1 MGLAKK
7 LVPFLIVHVYESAQ
21 KYLPSMLTE
30 KQIEDQQEFERK
42 QISGGLHKLRT
53 NTEKLE
59 EKTYASA
66 TVYGSACVNSILP
79 DLIAFID
86 SKKDKFLTQAGKN
99 FVVFHKHILPS
110 ESSIQALLSCK
121 VVFDHVFS
129 PQQKKHY
136 ITTIA
141 MAIGSALEGEAQMEY
156 YEKEAPA
163 LLTTL
168 KKNYWHQA
176 KGTEYKRKCIQTL
189 MHKQNITPW
198 VRWDK
203 TTKVK
208 VGTFLMDCLMEVSG
222 WFERDL
228 IIKGRKRYAVLNP
241 TELLIKQ
248 HAQIMRMAELFSP
261 LAKPMLIPP
270 RNWNPLQDGGY
281 YLNELTRCHGLIRRT
296 DDGLIQGEIPYEFIN
311 KIQKVSYKLN
321 PFIVGVAKELEER
334 GISVGKFR
342 PVIQHEIP
350 PKPPEEASKEVWKSW
365 KKQATI
371 SRNLQAAEV
380 RKSCRTRMTMEV
392 VREFEGKNYYIP
404 WSFDYRGRAYPIPN
418 LLTPQDTDFGKSL
431 ILFSEGAKITPKGL
445 EWIKFQLATTYG
457 LDKATMQERLEWVSI
472 PANQDLVF
480 RIVKDPIKY
489 IADWENADEPWL
501 FLAAANEYVSL
512 ILGHTDVTHLPVAVD
527 ATCSGLQILA
537 GLAKDASTARMVNV
551 IGSEKPQ
558 DAYATIASRSMEA
571 IPDRLKPHWDRKVT
585 KRCVMTIPYN
595 AKPFSNRSYIRDAF
609 KEKGVDVDKE
619 ELTQCVQAV
628 RSAMN
633 VVVPGAM
640 RVMKWIETEIARAIK
655 SGADE
660 IKWTTPS
667 GFNVKQRLMKT
678 KSTVIRTQLM
688 GRCEVHVS
696 GAETGVDL
704 KHHKN
709 ATAPNL
715 IHSLDASLLH
725 MAVMNFNEPIALIH
739 DSVLC
744 RATDMCKLSTLVRD
758 TYMRLFAEHEP
769 LTDFALAIGAEEQPP
784 IIGDLKPEAVIDSQY
799 FFC

>member
-1 MGLAKK
+1 
-7 LVPFLIVHVYESAQ
+7 
-21 KYLPSMLTE
+21 MLTE

-42 QISGGLHKLRT
+42 CISGGLERLRSRT
-53 NTEKLE
+53 RDLE

-66 TVYGSACVNSILP
+66 TVYGSSFVNSILP
-79 DLIAFID
+79 NLIAVID
-86 SKKDKFLTQAGKN
+86 TKKEKAKKQGAHLGAIVNNNLMPVASDL
-99 FVVFHKHILPS
+99 
-110 ESSIQALLSCK
+110 QALLTCK

-129 PQQKKHY
+129 ARSNKHVV
-136 ITTIA
+136 TTIA
-141 MAIGSALEGEAQMEY
+141 LAVGAAIEGECQMRY
-156 YEKEAPA
+156 YETEAPA
-163 LLTTL
+163 LLATL

-176 KGTEYKRKCIQTL
+176 RGTEYKRKCIQTT
-189 MHKQNITPW
+189 MHNLNVTPW
-198 VRWDK
+198 VAWGK
-203 TTKVK
+203 LTKIK
-208 VGTFLMDCLMEVSG
+208 VGTFLINCLMESTIPQNKNEG
-222 WFERDL
+222 WFKKEFIR
-228 IIKGRKRYAVLNP
+228 KGRKTISVLVP
-241 TELLIKQ
+241 TELLIK
-248 HAQIMRMAELFSP
+248 HHDDIMQMAELYSP

-270 RNWNPLQDGGY
+270 RNWHVLQDGGY
-281 YLNELTRCHGLIRRT
+281 YLNDLTRCHQFIRRSKH
-296 DDGLIQGEIPYEFIN
+296 GLIQGEKPYEFIN

-321 PFIVGVAKELEER
+321 PFIVKVAKELEER

-342 PVIQHEIP
+342 PVIEYEVP
-350 PKPPEEASKEVWKSW
+350 PKPPEEASKDRWREWK
-365 KKQATI
+365 T
-371 SRNLQAAEV
+371 AAKNVHELRQNES

-392 VREFEGKNYYIP
+392 VREFEDKEYYIP

-431 ILFSEGAKITPKGL
+431 ILFSEGAKITKKGMD
-445 EWIKFQLATTYG
+445 WIKFQLATTYG
-457 LDKATMQERLEWVSI
+457 LDKATMQERLEWI
-472 PANQDLVF
+472 ENGENRELVH
-480 RIVKDPIKY
+480 RVWSDPIGN
-489 IADWENADEPWL
+489 IADWENADEPWM
-501 FLAAANEYVSL
+501 FLAACVEWYEL
-512 ILGHTDVTHLPVAVD
+512 YYEHRDHTHLPVAVD

-619 ELTQCVQAV
+619 ELTQCVSAV
-628 RSAMN
+628 RAAMN

-640 RVMKWIETEIARAIK
+640 RVMKWIETEVTRRIK
-655 SGADE
+655 EGHDE
-660 IKWTTPS
+660 IKWITPS
-667 GFNVKQRLMKT
+667 GFEVTQRLMKH
-678 KSTVIRTQLM
+678 KSQIIQTQLM
-688 GRCEVHVS
+688 GKCQLWVQ
-696 GAETGVDL
+696 GAEAGVDL

-725 MAVMNFNEPIALIH
+725 IALTSVNFPIALIH

-744 RATDMCKLSTLVRD
+744 RATDMCKLSTLVRK
-758 TYMRLFAEHEP
+758 TYMTLFAEHEP

>member
-1 MGLAKK
+1 
-7 LVPFLIVHVYESAQ
+7 
-21 KYLPSMLTE
+21 MLTE
-30 KQIEDQQEFERK
+30 QQIEDQQNYERK
-42 QISGGLHKLRT
+42 QIQGGLDKLRT
-53 NTEKLE
+53 NTTKLE

-66 TVYGSACVNSILP
+66 TVYGSACVSSILP

-86 SKKDKFLTQAGKN
+86 SKKEKFLTQAGKN
-99 FVVFHKHILPS
+99 YAIFHKHILPS
-110 ESSIQALLSCK
+110 GSEVQALLTCK

-129 PQQKKHY
+129 PQQKKHSV
-136 ITTIA
+136 TTIA
-141 MAIGSALEGEAQMEY
+141 IAIGAAIEAEAQMEY
-156 YEKEAPA
+156 YDKEAPA

-189 MHKQNITPW
+189 MHKTNISPW
-198 VRWDK
+198 VHWDK

-228 IIKGRKRYAVLNP
+228 VRKGRKTIAIFVP
-241 TELLIKQ
+241 SSLLIKQ
-248 HAQIMRMAELFSP
+248 HAEIMRMAELFSP

-270 RNWNPLQDGGY
+270 RNWYAIQDGGY
-281 YLNELTRCHGLIRRT
+281 YLNDLTRCHNLIRKT

-311 KIQKVSYKLN
+311 KVQQVSYKLN
-321 PFIVGVAKELEER
+321 PFIVEVAKELEDR

-342 PVIQHEIP
+342 PVIQHTIP
-350 PKPPEEASKEVWKSW
+350 PKPPEEASKDVWKEW

-371 SRNLQAAEV
+371 ARNLQAAEV

-392 VREFEGKNYYIP
+392 VKEFEDEVFYIP
-404 WSFDYRGRAYPIPN
+404 WSFDYRGRAYPIPS

-431 ILFSEGAKITPKGL
+431 ILFSEGAKITKKGM

-457 LDKATMQERLEWVSI
+457 LDKATMQERLDWI
-472 PANQDLVF
+472 DDYQNRA
-480 RIVKDPIKY
+480 IVERVWRDPVGN

-501 FLAAANEYVSL
+501 FLAACNEWYEL
-512 ILGHTDVTHLPVAVD
+512 HYEHRFHTHLPVAVD

-558 DAYATIASRSMEA
+558 DAYAVIATKSMDA

-609 KEKGVDVDKE
+609 KEKGVDVDRE
-619 ELTQCVQAV
+619 ELTQCVKAV

-633 VVVPGAM
+633 EVVPGAM
-640 RVMKWIETEIARAIK
+640 SVMKWIEQEIARAIRT
-655 SGADE
+655 GANE
-660 IKWTTPS
+660 IRWTTPS
-667 GFNVKQRLMKT
+667 GFNVKQKLMKY
-678 KSTVIRTQLM
+678 KSTIIRTQLM
-688 GRCEVHVS
+688 GRCEVYVA

-704 KHHKN
+704 NHHKN

-725 MAVMNFNEPIALIH
+725 LATTSTNFPIALIH

-744 RATDMCKLSTLVRD
+744 RGTDMCKLSSLVRK
-758 TYMRLFAEHEP
+758 TYMTLFAEHEP
-769 LTDFALAIGAEEQPP
+769 LTDFALSIGAEEQPP

>member
-1 MGLAKK
+1 
-7 LVPFLIVHVYESAQ
+7 
-21 KYLPSMLTE
+21 MLTE
-30 KQIEDQQEFERK
+30 QQIEDQKEFERK
-42 QISGGLHKLRT
+42 QISGGLDRLHS
-53 NTEKLE
+53 NTKKLE

-66 TVYGSACVNSILP
+66 TVYGSACMSSILP
-79 DLIAFID
+79 DLIAFIE
-86 SKKDKFLTQAGKN
+86 SKKEKYKNIAGRN
-99 FVVFHKHILPS
+99 IAVFHKHILPNDS
-110 ESSIQALLSCK
+110 AIQAMLACK

-129 PQQKKHY
+129 PTTKKHGL
-136 ITTIA
+136 TTIA
-141 MAIGSALEGEAQMEY
+141 KAVGSALEGEAQMEY

-163 LLTTL
+163 LLATL

-176 KGTEYKRKCIQTL
+176 RGTEYKRKCIQTL

-198 VRWDK
+198 IGWDSTSK
-203 TTKVK
+203 IK
-208 VGTFLMDCLMEVSG
+208 VGVFFIDCLCEVSG

-228 IIKGRKRYAVLNP
+228 IYKGRKTISVINP
-241 TELLIKQ
+241 SETLVKHHDE
-248 HAQIMRMAELFSP
+248 IMRMAELFSP

-270 RNWNPLQDGGY
+270 RNWHPLQDGGY
-281 YLNELTRCHGLIRRT
+281 YLNDLTRCHQMVRRS
-296 DDGLIQGEIPYEFIN
+296 DSQLIQGEITYEFIN

-321 PFIVGVAKELEER
+321 PFIVKVAKELEER

-342 PVIQHEIP
+342 PVLQHTIP
-350 PKPPEEASKEVWKSW
+350 PKPPEESSDEVWRRW
-365 KKQATI
+365 KTEAKIAHE
-371 SRNLQAAEV
+371 LQKAEV
-380 RKSCRTRMTMEV
+380 RKSCRTRMTMEA
-392 VREFEGKNYYIP
+392 VREFEGKDYFIP

-431 ILFSEGAKITPKGL
+431 ILFSKGVKITKKGMD
-445 EWIKFQLATTYG
+445 WIKFQLATTYG
-457 LDKATMQERLEWVSI
+457 LDKATMQDRLEWVEK
-472 PANQDLVF
+472 AENRELVH
-480 RIVKDPIKY
+480 RVWSDPIGN

-501 FLAAANEYVSL
+501 FLAACNEWYEL
-512 ILGHTDVTHLPVAVD
+512 HYEHRFHTHLPVAVD

-537 GLAKDASTARMVNV
+537 GLSKDASTARMVNV

-558 DAYATIASRSMEA
+558 DAYATIASHSMDA

-609 KEKGVDVDKE
+609 KEKGVDVSKE
-619 ELTQCVQAV
+619 ELTQCVTAV
-628 RSAMN
+628 RAAMN

-640 RVMKWIETEIARAIK
+640 NVMKWIETEIARAIK
-655 SGADE
+655 AGAGE
-660 IKWTTPS
+660 IRWVTPS
-667 GFNVKQRLMKT
+667 GFIVKQRLMKT
-678 KSTVIRTQLM
+678 AKSTIESQLM
-688 GRCEVHVS
+688 GRVKISIS

-725 MAVMNFNEPIALIH
+725 IAMTDVDFPIALIH

-744 RATDMCKLSTLVRD
+744 RATDMCTLSTLVRK
-758 TYMRLFAEHEP
+758 TYMSLFAEHEP

>member
-1 MGLAKK
+1 
-7 LVPFLIVHVYESAQ
+7 
-21 KYLPSMLTE
+21 MLTE
-30 KQIEDQQEFERK
+30 QQIQDQQNYERK
-42 QISGGLHKLRT
+42 QIQGGLHKLRA
-53 NTEKLE
+53 NTTKLE

-66 TVYGSACVNSILP
+66 TVYGSACVSSILP

-86 SKKDKFLTQAGKN
+86 SKKEKYKN
-99 FVVFHKHILPS
+99 IGAKDNVLLHKHVFPADTAV
-110 ESSIQALLSCK
+110 QALLTCK

-129 PQQKKHY
+129 PQQKKHSV
-136 ITTIA
+136 TTIA
-141 MAIGSALEGEAQMEY
+141 IAVGTALEAEAQMEY
-156 YEKEAPA
+156 YDKEAPA
-163 LLTTL
+163 LFTTL

-189 MHKQNITPW
+189 MHKTNISPW
-198 VRWDK
+198 VHWDK
-203 TTKVK
+203 GTKVK
-208 VGTFLMDCLMEVSG
+208 VGVFLMDCLMEVSG

-228 IIKGRKRYAVLNP
+228 VRKGRKTVAVFVP
-241 TELLIKQ
+241 SSLLVKQ
-248 HAQIMRMAELFSP
+248 HDEIMRMAELFSP

-281 YLNELTRCHGLIRRT
+281 YLNDLTRCYQLIRKSN
-296 DDGLIQGEIPYEFIN
+296 DGLIQGEIPYEFIN
-311 KIQKVSYKLN
+311 KIQQVSYKLN
-321 PFIVGVAKELEER
+321 PFIVGVAKELEDR

-342 PVIQHEIP
+342 PVIQHDIP

-365 KKQATI
+365 KKEATI
-371 SRNLQAAEV
+371 ARNLQAAEV

-392 VREFEGKNYYIP
+392 VREFENEVFYIP
-404 WSFDYRGRAYPIPN
+404 WSFDYRGRAYPIPS

-431 ILFSEGAKITPKGL
+431 ILFNEGAKINPKGL
-445 EWIKFQLATTYG
+445 DWIKFQLATTYG
-457 LDKATMQERLEWVSI
+457 LDKATMEERLEWVSI

-512 ILGHTDVTHLPVAVD
+512 IMGHTDTTHLPVAVD

-558 DAYATIASRSMEA
+558 DAYATIAAKSMDA

-619 ELTQCVQAV
+619 ELTQCVKAV

-640 RVMKWIETEIARAIK
+640 SVMKWIEQEIARAIK

-667 GFNVKQRLMKT
+667 GFNVRQRLMKY
-678 KSTVIRTQLM
+678 KSTVIQTQLM
-688 GRCEVHVS
+688 GRCEIHLA

-704 KHHKN
+704 SHHKN

-725 MAVMNFNEPIALIH
+725 IATTSTDFPIALIH

-744 RATDMCKLSTLVRD
+744 RATDMCTLSSLVRK
-758 TYMRLFAEHEP
+758 TYMHLFAEHEP
-769 LTDFALAIGAEEQPP
+769 LTDFALSIGAEEQPP

>member
-1 MGLAKK
+1 
-7 LVPFLIVHVYESAQ
+7 
-21 KYLPSMLTE
+21 MLTE
-30 KQIEDQQEFERK
+30 QQIEDQQEFERK
-42 QISGGLHKLRT
+42 QISGGLQRLRS
-53 NTEKLE
+53 NTTKLE
-59 EKTYASA
+59 EQTYASA
-66 TVYGSACVNSILP
+66 TVYGSACMSSILP

-86 SKKDKFLTQAGKN
+86 SKKNKYLTIAGKN
-99 FVVFHKHILPS
+99 MQVFHKHILPTDS
-110 ESSIQALLSCK
+110 PIQAMLTCK
-121 VVFDHVFS
+121 VAFDHVFS
-129 PQQKKHY
+129 PVSKKHGL
-136 ITTIA
+136 TTIA
-141 MAIGSALEGEAQMEY
+141 KAVGAALEGELQMQY

-163 LLTTL
+163 LLATL

-176 KGTEYKRKCIQTL
+176 RGTEYKRKCIQTL
-189 MHKQNITPW
+189 MHKQSISPW
-198 VRWDK
+198 IGWD
-203 TTKVK
+203 TTSKIK
-208 VGTFLMDCLMEVSG
+208 VGLFLIDCLCEVSG

-228 IIKGRKRYAVLNP
+228 IHKGKKTIAVLVP
-241 TELLIKQ
+241 SETLIK
-248 HAQIMRMAELFSP
+248 HHDEILRMAELFSP

-270 RNWNPLQDGGY
+270 RNWHPLQDGGY
-281 YLNELTRCHGLIRRT
+281 FLNDLTRLHQLIRRSDPT
-296 DDGLIQGEIPYEFIN
+296 LIQGEIPYEFIN

-321 PFIVGVAKELEER
+321 PFIVKVAKELEER
-334 GISVGKFR
+334 GIGVGKFR
-342 PVIQHEIP
+342 PVMQHEIP
-350 PKPPEEASKEVWKSW
+350 SKPPEEASEEVWRSW
-365 KKQATI
+365 KTKAKI
-371 SRNLQAAEV
+371 AHELQKAEV
-380 RKSCRTRMTMEV
+380 RKSCRTRMTMDV
-392 VREFEGKNYYIP
+392 VREFEGKDYFIP

-431 ILFSEGAKITPKGL
+431 ILFSEGAKITKKGM

-457 LDKATMQERLEWVSI
+457 LDKATMQERLEWVDKGE
-472 PANQDLVF
+472 NRELVH
-480 RIVKDPIKY
+480 RVWSDPIGN

-501 FLAAANEYVSL
+501 FLAACNEWYEL
-512 ILGHTDVTHLPVAVD
+512 YYEHRFHTHLPVAVD

-537 GLAKDASTARMVNV
+537 GLSKDASTARMVNV

-558 DAYATIASRSMEA
+558 DAYAVIASHSMDA

-609 KEKGVDVDKE
+609 KEKEVDVTKE

-628 RSAMN
+628 RTAMN
-633 VVVPGAM
+633 EVVPGAM
-640 RVMKWIETEIARAIK
+640 SVMKWIEQEIARTIK

-660 IKWTTPS
+660 IRWTTPS
-667 GFNVKQRLMKT
+667 GFIVKQRLMKT
-678 KSTVIRTQLM
+678 AKTRIESQLM
-688 GRCEVHVS
+688 GSVRISIS
-696 GAETGVDL
+696 GAEIGVDL

-725 MAVMNFNEPIALIH
+725 LATTSTNFPIALIH

-744 RATDMCKLSTLVRD
+744 RGTDMCKLSSLVRK
-758 TYMRLFAEHEP
+758 TYMHLFAEHEP

>member
-1 MGLAKK
+1 
-7 LVPFLIVHVYESAQ
+7 
-21 KYLPSMLTE
+21 MLTE
-30 KQIEDQQEFERK
+30 QQIEDQQNYERK
-42 QISGGLHKLRT
+42 QIQGGLHKLRT
-53 NTEKLE
+53 NTTKLE

-66 TVYGSACVNSILP
+66 TVYGSACVSSILP

-86 SKKDKFLTQAGKN
+86 SKKEKFLTQAGRDYA
-99 FVVFHKHILPS
+99 VFHKHILPS
-110 ESSIQALLSCK
+110 SSEIQALLVTK

-129 PQQKKHY
+129 PQQKKHSV
-136 ITTIA
+136 TVIA
-141 MAIGSALEGEAQMEY
+141 MAVGTAIEAEAQMEY
-156 YEKEAPA
+156 YDKEAPA
-163 LLTTL
+163 LLATL

-189 MHKQNITPW
+189 MHKTQISPW
-198 VRWDK
+198 VHWDK
-203 TTKVK
+203 ATKVK
-208 VGTFLMDCLMEVSG
+208 VGTFLMDCLMETSG

-228 IIKGRKRYAVLNP
+228 IRKGRKTIAVFVP
-241 TELLIKQ
+241 STLLVKQ
-248 HAQIMRMAELFSP
+248 HEEIMRMAELFSP

-270 RNWNPLQDGGY
+270 RNWHALQDGGY
-281 YLNELTRCHGLIRRT
+281 YLNDLTRCHQLVRRT
-296 DDGLIQGEIPYEFIN
+296 DHALIQGEIPYEFIN
-311 KIQKVSYKLN
+311 KVQQVSYKLN
-321 PFIVGVAKELEER
+321 PFIVEVAKELEDR

-342 PVIQHEIP
+342 PVIQHNIP
-350 PKPPEEASKEVWKSW
+350 PKPPEEASKDVWKSW
-365 KKQATI
+365 KKEATI
-371 SRNLQAAEV
+371 ARNLQAAEV

-392 VREFEGKNYYIP
+392 VREFEDEVFYIP

-431 ILFSEGAKITPKGL
+431 ILFSEGAKITKKGM

-457 LDKATMQERLEWVSI
+457 LDKATMQERLDWIDDYENR
-472 PANQDLVF
+472 A
-480 RIVKDPIKY
+480 IVERVWRDPVGN

-501 FLAAANEYVSL
+501 FLAACNEWYEL
-512 ILGHTDVTHLPVAVD
+512 HYEHRFHTHLPVAVD

-558 DAYATIASRSMEA
+558 DAYAVIASKSMDA

-609 KEKGVDVDKE
+609 KEKGVDVEKE
-619 ELTQCVQAV
+619 ELTQCVKAV
-628 RSAMN
+628 RAAMN
-633 VVVPGAM
+633 EVVPGAM
-640 RVMKWIETEIARAIK
+640 SVMKWIEQEIARAIK

-660 IKWTTPS
+660 IRWTTPS

-678 KSTVIRTQLM
+678 SKQIIQTQLM
-688 GRCEVHVS
+688 GRCAVHLA
-696 GAETGVDL
+696 GAEIGVDL

-725 MAVMNFNEPIALIH
+725 LATTSTNFPIALIH

-744 RATDMCKLSTLVRD
+744 RGTDMCKLSSLVRK
-758 TYMRLFAEHEP
+758 TYMHLFAEHEP

>member
-1 MGLAKK
+1 
-7 LVPFLIVHVYESAQ
+7 
-21 KYLPSMLTE
+21 MLTE
-30 KQIEDQQEFERK
+30 KQIDDQQEFERK
-42 QISGGLHKLRT
+42 QISGGLHKLRS

-66 TVYGSACVNSILP
+66 TVYGSACVNSIMP

-86 SKKDKFLTQAGKN
+86 SKKERYKN
-99 FVVFHKHILPS
+99 IGAKDNVLLHKYVFPADTT
-110 ESSIQALLSCK
+110 IQALLTSK

-129 PQQKKHY
+129 PQQKKQY

-141 MAIGSALEGEAQMEY
+141 MAIGTALEAEAQMEY

-198 VRWDK
+198 IRWDK

-228 IIKGRKRYAVLNP
+228 IRKGRKTIAVLIP
-241 TELLIKQ
+241 SELLVKQ
-248 HAQIMRMAELFSP
+248 HAEIMRMAELFSP

-270 RNWNPLQDGGY
+270 RNWHALQDGGY
-281 YLNELTRCHGLIRRT
+281 YLNDLTRCHNLIRRSNH
-296 DDGLIQGEIPYEFIN
+296 GLIQGEIPYEFIN

-321 PFIVGVAKELEER
+321 PFIVKVAKELEER
-334 GISVGKFR
+334 GVSVGKFR

-350 PKPPEEASKEVWKSW
+350 PKPPEDASKDVWKSW
-365 KKQATI
+365 KKEATI
-371 SRNLQAAEV
+371 ARNLQAAEV

-392 VREFEGKNYYIP
+392 VREFEGKEYFIP

-431 ILFSEGAKITPKGL
+431 ILFSEGAKITPKGF

-457 LDKATMQERLEWVSI
+457 LDKATMQERLEWI
-472 PANQDLVF
+472 DNAENYALVQ
-480 RIVKDPIKY
+480 RVWRDPIAN
-489 IADWENADEPWL
+489 IADWENADEPWM
-501 FLAAANEYVSL
+501 FLAACSEFCL
-512 ILGHTDVTHLPVAVD
+512 LHFKLQFHTHLPVAVD

-558 DAYATIASRSMEA
+558 DAYATIASRSVEA

-609 KEKGVDVDKE
+609 KEKGVEVDKE
-619 ELTQCVQAV
+619 ELTQCVSAV
-628 RSAMN
+628 RAAMN

-640 RVMKWIETEIARAIK
+640 SVMKWIETEIARAIRA
-655 SGADE
+655 GADE
-660 IKWTTPS
+660 IRWTTPS

-678 KSTVIRTQLM
+678 KSTVIQTQLM
-688 GRCEVHVS
+688 GRCEVHVA

-725 MAVMNFNEPIALIH
+725 MAVMNFNAPIALIH

>member
-1 MGLAKK
+1 
-7 LVPFLIVHVYESAQ
+7 
-21 KYLPSMLTE
+21 MLTE
-30 KQIEDQQEFERK
+30 QQIQDQQNYERK
-42 QISGGLHKLRT
+42 QIQGGLHKLRA
-53 NTEKLE
+53 NTTKLE

-66 TVYGSACVNSILP
+66 TVYGSACVSSILP
-79 DLIAFID
+79 DLIAFIN
-86 SKKDKFLTQAGKN
+86 SKKEKFLNQAGKN
-99 FVVFHKHILPS
+99 YAIFHKHILPIS
-110 ESSIQALLSCK
+110 TEVQALLTCK
-121 VVFDHVFS
+121 VAFDHVFS
-129 PQQKKHY
+129 PQQKKQY
-136 ITTIA
+136 VTTIA
-141 MAIGSALEGEAQMEY
+141 IAIGGAVESEAQMEY
-156 YEKEAPA
+156 YDKEAPA
-163 LLTTL
+163 LLSTL

-189 MHKQNITPW
+189 MHKTNISPW
-198 VRWDK
+198 IHWDK
-203 TTKVK
+203 ATKVK

-228 IIKGRKRYAVLNP
+228 IRKGRKTIAVFVP
-241 TELLIKQ
+241 SSLLVKQ
-248 HAQIMRMAELFSP
+248 HAEIMRMAELFSP

-270 RNWNPLQDGGY
+270 RNWYALQDGGY
-281 YLNELTRCHGLIRRT
+281 YLNDLTRCHNLIRKT

-311 KIQKVSYKLN
+311 KIQQVSYKLN
-321 PFIVGVAKELEER
+321 PFIVEVAKELEDR

-342 PVIQHEIP
+342 PVIQHDIP
-350 PKPPEEASKEVWKSW
+350 PKPPEEASKDVWKSW

-371 SRNLQAAEV
+371 CRNLQAAEV

-392 VREFEGKNYYIP
+392 VREFEDEVFYIP
-404 WSFDYRGRAYPIPN
+404 WSFDYRGRAYPIPS

-431 ILFSEGAKITPKGL
+431 ILFNEGAKITAKGL
-445 EWIKFQLATTYG
+445 DWIKFQLATTYG
-457 LDKATMQERLEWVSI
+457 LDKATMEERLEWVSI

-480 RIVKDPIKY
+480 RIVNNPITH

-537 GLAKDASTARMVNV
+537 GLAKDESTARMVNV

-558 DAYATIASRSMEA
+558 DAYATIAAKSMDA

-609 KEKGVDVDKE
+609 KEKGVDVTKE
-619 ELTQCVQAV
+619 ELTQCVSAV
-628 RSAMN
+628 RAAMN

-640 RVMKWIETEIARAIK
+640 NVMKWIETEISRAIK
-655 SGADE
+655 AGAGE
-660 IKWTTPS
+660 IRWVTPS
-667 GFNVKQRLMKT
+667 GFIVKQRLMKT
-678 KSTVIRTQLM
+678 AKSTIESQLM
-688 GRCEVHVS
+688 GRVKISIS

-725 MAVMNFNEPIALIH
+725 IAMIDVNFPIALIH

-744 RATDMCKLSTLVRD
+744 RATDMCTLSTLVRK
-758 TYMRLFAEHEP
+758 TYMSLFAEHEP
-769 LTDFALAIGAEEQPP
+769 LTDFALAIGAEELPP

>member
-1 MGLAKK
+1 
-7 LVPFLIVHVYESAQ
+7 
-21 KYLPSMLTE
+21 MLTE

-42 QISGGLHKLRT
+42 QISGGLHKLRS
-53 NTEKLE
+53 NTTKLE

-66 TVYGSACVNSILP
+66 TVYGSACVNSIMP

-86 SKKDKFLTQAGKN
+86 SKKEKFITQAGRN
-99 FVVFHKHILPS
+99 YVVFHKHILPS
-110 ESSIQALLSCK
+110 DSPIQALLSCK

-129 PQQKKHY
+129 PQQKKHSV
-136 ITTIA
+136 TTIA
-141 MAIGSALEGEAQMEY
+141 LAIGAALEAEAQMEY

-163 LLTTL
+163 LLATL

-198 VRWDK
+198 IRWD
-203 TTKVK
+203 TATKVK

-228 IIKGRKRYAVLNP
+228 QRKGRKTISVLIP
-241 TELLIKQ
+241 SELLIKQ
-248 HAQIMRMAELFSP
+248 HADIMRMAELFSP
-261 LAKPMLIPP
+261 LAKPMCIPP

-281 YLNELTRCHGLIRRT
+281 YLNDLNRCHNLIRRT
-296 DDGLIQGEIPYEFIN
+296 DHALIQGEIPYEFIN

-321 PFIVGVAKELEER
+321 PFIVKVAKELEEK

-342 PVIQHEIP
+342 PVIQHEVP

-365 KKQATI
+365 RREATI
-371 SRNLQAAEV
+371 ARNLQAAEV

-392 VREFEGKNYYIP
+392 VREFEDKEYFIP

-431 ILFSEGAKITPKGL
+431 IMFSKGAKITPKGM

-457 LDKATMQERLEWVSI
+457 LDKATMQERLDWIE
-472 PANQDLVF
+472 NGENRELVH
-480 RIVKDPIKY
+480 RVWSDPIGN

-501 FLAAANEYVSL
+501 FLAACVEWYELHYEHKYES
-512 ILGHTDVTHLPVAVD
+512 HLPVAVD

-551 IGSEKPQ
+551 IGSNKPQ

-619 ELTQCVQAV
+619 ELTQCVSAV
-628 RSAMN
+628 RAAMN

-640 RVMKWIETEIARAIK
+640 RVMKWIEQEVSRAIR

-660 IKWTTPS
+660 IRWTTPS
-667 GFNVKQRLMKT
+667 GFIVRQRLMKT
-678 KSTVIRTQLM
+678 SKQIIQTQLM
-688 GRCEVHVS
+688 GRCAVHIS

-725 MAVMNFNEPIALIH
+725 MAVMNFNAPIALIH

>member
-1 MGLAKK
+1 
-7 LVPFLIVHVYESAQ
+7 
-21 KYLPSMLTE
+21 MLTE

-42 QISGGLHKLRT
+42 QISGGLHKLRS
-53 NTEKLE
+53 NTTKLE

-129 PQQKKHY
+129 PNVSKHY

-141 MAIGSALEGEAQMEY
+141 MAIGAALEGEAQMEY

-189 MHKQNITPW
+189 MHKQSITPW

-241 TELLIKQ
+241 TELLIK
-248 HAQIMRMAELFSP
+248 HHDEIMRMAELFSP

-281 YLNELTRCHGLIRRT
+281 YLNELTRCHKLIRRT
-296 DDGLIQGEIPYEFIN
+296 DHGLIQGEIPYEFIN

-321 PFIVGVAKELEER
+321 PFIVKVAKELEER

-365 KKQATI
+365 KKEATI
-371 SRNLQAAEV
+371 ARNLQAAEV

-392 VREFEGKNYYIP
+392 VREFEGKDYYIP

-431 ILFSEGAKITPKGL
+431 ILFSEGAKITKKGMD
-445 EWIKFQLATTYG
+445 WIKFQLATTYG
-457 LDKATMQERLEWVSI
+457 LDKATMQERLEWI
-472 PANQDLVF
+472 ENGENRELVH
-480 RIVKDPIKY
+480 RVWSDPIAN
-489 IADWENADEPWL
+489 IADWENADEPWM
-501 FLAAANEYVSL
+501 FLAACVEWYEL
-512 ILGHTDVTHLPVAVD
+512 YYEHRDMTYLPVAVD

-619 ELTQCVQAV
+619 ELTQCVKAV
-628 RSAMN
+628 RAAMDL
-633 VVVPGAM
+633 VVPGAM
-640 RVMKWIETEIARAIK
+640 RVMKWIETEIARAIRN
-655 SGADE
+655 GADE

-667 GFNVKQRLMKT
+667 GFKVKQRLMKT
-678 KSTVIRTQLM
+678 AKSTIESQLM
-688 GRCEVHVS
+688 GRVRIS
-696 GAETGVDL
+696 IAGAEKGVDL

-725 MAVMNFNEPIALIH
+725 LSVMSTNFPIALIH

-744 RATDMCKLSTLVRD
+744 RATDMCKLSTLVRK
-758 TYMRLFAEHEP
+758 TYMTLFAEHEP
-769 LTDFALAIGAEEQPP
+769 LNDFALAIGAEERPP